1 MVFAKG
7 NPLAT
12 CVDGALAKLR
22 SSGALTKIQHAWL
35 AKATG
40 APILK

>member
-1 MVFAKG
+1 V
-7 NPLAT
+7 
-12 CVDGALAKLR
+12 CVDQALAKLR
-22 SSGALTKIQHAWL
+22 ANGTLMQLEQKWL

>member
-1 MVFAKG
+1 VLQKG
-7 NPLAT
+7 NPLAA
-12 CVDGALAKLR
+12 CVNKAITTLRANGTLKKLQQ
-22 SSGALTKIQHAWL
+22 TWL